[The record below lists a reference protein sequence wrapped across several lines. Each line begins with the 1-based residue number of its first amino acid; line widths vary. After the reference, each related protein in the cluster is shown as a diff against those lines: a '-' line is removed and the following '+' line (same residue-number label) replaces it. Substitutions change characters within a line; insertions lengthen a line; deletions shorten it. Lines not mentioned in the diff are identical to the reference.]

1 MTGARLAIPS
11 DYERLRRRD
20 EHKRLLEEA
29 AAPHEHVLLA
39 TALGVMARVRLVDR
53 EPEEPER
60 VRRQVDVHR
69 DPAPQVAE
77 VFAQKPH
84 LPAVVELVEEG
95 LRVGDERARLDGLL
109 RVDRGGEIG
118 WAEVGVHDPVDAA
131 ADLHP
136 RRR

>member
-84 LPAVVELVEEG
+84 LPAVVELVEESASASATS
-95 LRVGDERARLDGLL
+95 V
-109 RVDRGGEIG
+109 RGSTGCS
-118 WAEVGVHDPVDAA
+118 ASTAA
-131 ADLHP
+131 ARSGGP
-136 RRR
+136 K